1 MKKPHVDRDAMEI
14 ALVNRVSMNP
24 RSYDFVS
31 FLEIS
36 SEEICNPPQKELI
49 AIYYS
54 KLELRT
60 RLKLLHFL
68 FSRKG

>member
-14 ALVNRVSMNP
+14 ALVNRVPMNP

-31 FLEIS
+31 FLETS
-36 SEEICNPPQKELI
+36 FEEICNPPRKELM

-54 KLELRT
+54 KLEL
-60 RLKLLHFL
+60 
-68 FSRKG
+68 